1 MSPLLFNRPMHK
13 FLLLIFLFTLPAYS
27 CITGEVLKTPTG
39 LEYVCEELSPEVAG
53 WRDPRGLVWATAQ
66 DCQEFSARVPAQD
79 ELNNF
84 QTEMGISVSQSFCV
98 KYVIHHYLRFPKT
111 PAIFFEGDILDFY
124 STKKPYG
131 EFSNFSGFP
140 VYVDGEWWSTS
151 EHYYQAQKYD
161 SEELRN
167 WVQFAPGPM
176 EAANR
181 GRDPRFPKRDDWD
194 DVKDAFMEKVLFEK
208 YTRHEVLRELILST
222 GNSHIYEHTANDC
235 YWGDCGDR
243 TGKNHLGLLLMKVR
257 ESIR

>member
-1 MSPLLFNRPMHK
+1 MHK
-13 FLLLIFLFTLPAYS
+13 ILFLLISLVSFSA
-27 CITGEVLKTPTG
+27 
-39 LEYVCEELSPEVAG
+39 LSSDYL
-53 WRDPRGLVWATAQ
+53 DPRGLLWAEGEQCAEDFRT
-66 DCQEFSARVPAQD
+66 PAAD
-79 ELNNF
+79 ELKNF
-84 QTEMGISVSQSFCV
+84 QEETGNTNSLWCV
-98 KYVIHHYLRFPKT
+98 KYTIHHYSVFPRT
-111 PAIFFEGDILDFY
+111 PAIPYEGEILDFY

-151 EHYYQAQKYD
+151 EHYYQAQKYET
-161 SEELRN
+161 EELRD

-194 DVKDAFMEKVLFEK
+194 EVKDSFMEKVLFDK
-208 YTRHEVLRELILST
+208 YTRHPELRELLLST
-222 GNSHIYEHTANDC
+222 GESHIYEHTTNDC

-257 ESIR
+257 DSLR